1 MTQPDQIVEVHLSRA
16 ALRDGFREAAEEGAL
31 VIPGQY
37 DLALGAV
44 VLAITYL
51 SLVLGELVPK
61 QIAMRT
67 PEAIAAAMAAPLHA
81 LSKVAAPAVRLLGG
95 SSRLVLRTLGLRPH
109 AEPSVSPEE
118 LRLMIQE
125 GTQHGVF
132 RPEQGRLLERV
143 LHLGDRP
150 VATLMILRSEIVWL
164 DLLAT
169 PEVNRARLESAPH
182 HHLPVCRGRLEEL
195 VGMVSL
201 KSVWVG
207 GDEALHDLSALA
219 RPPLFVP
226 ATTNG
231 IRLLERFRESGERA
245 ALVLDEY
252 GGIAG
257 LASLNELTEA
267 LLGELASLEE
277 VPAEAM
283 TYRRPDGSWSVDGSL
298 TLRELTDLLELASPA
313 SEPART
319 VGGLAMHTLARI
331 PAVGDRFQALSADFE
346 IVDMDGRRVDR
357 LLVRPVSEQLSYSL
371 LVRTPEVDVL
381 PTALR
386 HHVSVI
392 CYSPLA
398 GGWLSGK
405 WRKDAEPPTPSTG
418 RGAIGFFSRR
428 YDLDD
433 PHNAAKLDAAD
444 ALGRLADD
452 SGLTLVELAI
462 AFNVNHPGVT
472 SAIIGPR
479 TMDQLTS
486 QLPAADITLT
496 DEILDSIDL
505 IVPPGTTPNPFDSA
519 YVNPALTPGALR
531 P

>member
-1 MTQPDQIVEVHLSRA
+1 MTRGLVDTLLLLLLIGLNGILAASEAALLASRRARLRRA
-16 ALRDGFREAAEEGAL
+16 AREGRRGAARALALSESPETFLATVQIGITLVGVVAGAFGGARLAEELAPL
-31 VIPGQY
+31 VARAEPLRPWAY
-37 DLALGAV
+37 ELALGAV

-331 PAVGDRFQALSADFE
+331 PAVGDRFQALGADFE

-357 LLVRPVSEQLSYSL
+357 LLVRPL
-371 LVRTPEVDVL
+371 
-381 PTALR
+381 
-386 HHVSVI
+386 
-392 CYSPLA
+392 
-398 GGWLSGK
+398 
-405 WRKDAEPPTPSTG
+405 PPT
-418 RGAIGFFSRR
+418 
-428 YDLDD
+428 D
-433 PHNAAKLDAAD
+433 
-444 ALGRLADD
+444 
-452 SGLTLVELAI
+452 
-462 AFNVNHPGVT
+462 
-472 SAIIGPR
+472 
-479 TMDQLTS
+479 
-486 QLPAADITLT
+486 
-496 DEILDSIDL
+496 
-505 IVPPGTTPNPFDSA
+505 
-519 YVNPALTPGALR
+519 
-531 P
+531 